1 MNLLTILF
9 SSVIHII
16 LVLIFEGILLFVILL
31 PLINKFV
38 ANAVRESN
46 KTIYKQLNPNFSDS
60 KYWIFDNKTNSWI
73 INPDYTDSFYWL
85 WDYRTNSRYVNPNYG
100 KLKTIFTPSQKTLL
114 RYGVVDETNFLK
126 AQKYKPYI
134 IYGVLCLS
142 LFIIFIIL
150 VIISKKYNIEIDYK
164 FSIINSIIV
173 FILIG
178 GYAGAL
184 LWYSVFTQ
192 PYIVN
197 INKNIFETLLDTW
210 NSI

>member
-46 KTIYKQLNPNFSDS
+46 KTIYKQLNPNFSDYA
-60 KYWIFDNKTNSWI
+60 YWIFDNKTNSWI

-126 AQKYKPYI
+126 TQKYKPYI